1 MFFGIEPSTL
11 ISDHRLGASNLQV
24 FADRQSASIQSNN
37 DSNLLHPW
45 QMLFSDLNKASSER
59 KNLDNRRE
67 LVLLAINQLII
78 SPVKY
83 GIFAAAK
90 PFLAEQ
96 GSLNEEKSLR
106 TANISIFHPI
116 QDTSQWLFALHN
128 SVARFRSKVV

>member
-1 MFFGIEPSTL
+1 
-11 ISDHRLGASNLQV
+11 
-24 FADRQSASIQSNN
+24 
-37 DSNLLHPW
+37 
-45 QMLFSDLNKASSER
+45 MLFSDLNKASGER

-90 PFLAEQ
+90 PFLADQ
-96 GSLNEEKSLR
+96 GRLNGEKTLR
-106 TANISIFHPI
+106 TANIGVLHPV

-128 SVARFRSKVV
+128 GAARFRSKVV